1 MKTKTPVLKKGNS
14 CFSQTAVK
22 MGAKISISG
31 PPRGLYLVIGNGP
44 IASLVSGA
52 GGQIVMR
59 FTADKLLAILSYDG
73 FLALNRESMI
83 SRIGP
88 VNLDMER
95 FKQLSQ
101 GLSKSVV
108 PSPGAT

>member
-1 MKTKTPVLKKGNS
+1 MKAKISTVGKGDGY
-14 CFSQTAVK
+14 FSETAVA
-22 MGAKISISG
+22 MGAKINISG

-44 IASLVSGA
+44 VASLVNRA

-59 FTADKLLAILSYDG
+59 FTEDKLLATLSYDG
-73 FLALNRESMI
+73 FLILNRESMI

-95 FKQLSQ
+95 FKKLAQ
-101 GLSKSVV
+101 GLSKTVA
-108 PSPGAT
+108 PNPGAA